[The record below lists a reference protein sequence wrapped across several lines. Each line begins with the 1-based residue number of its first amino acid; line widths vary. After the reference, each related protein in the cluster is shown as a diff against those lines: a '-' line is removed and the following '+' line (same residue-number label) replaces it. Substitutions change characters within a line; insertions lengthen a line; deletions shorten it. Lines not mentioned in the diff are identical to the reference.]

1 MGKWE
6 FSPRSLREM
15 KGIHP
20 KLRKIADLAI
30 QYSELDFIVTDGKR
44 TIAEQRAYVRKGASK
59 TMRSKHLTGRA
70 LDFVSLVDGRISWE
84 SKPMTKV
91 AKAFKKASKELGIP
105 IVWGGDWRGSWD
117 KPHIELGRT
126 VK

>member
-6 FSPRSLREM
+6 FSPRSNREM

-20 KLRKIADLAI
+20 KLRKIADLALE
-30 QYSELDFIVTDGKR
+30 YSELDFIVTDGKR
-44 TIAEQRAYVRKGASK
+44 TIKEQRAYVRSGASK

-70 LDFVSLVDGRISWE
+70 LDFVSMVEGRISWE
-84 SKPMTKV
+84 SRPMTSV
-91 AKAFKKASKELGIP
+91 ARAFKKASKELGIP
-105 IVWGGDWRGSWD
+105 ITWGGDWTGSWD
-117 KPHIELGRT
+117 KPHIQLGRN

>member
-6 FSPRSLREM
+6 FSPRSEREM
-15 KGIHP
+15 RGIHP
-20 KLRKIADLAI
+20 KLRKIADLALE
-30 QYSELDFIVTDGKR
+30 YSELDFIVTDGKR
-44 TIAEQRAYVRKGASK
+44 TLAEQRAYVRKGASK

-70 LDFVSLVDGRISWE
+70 LDFVALVDGRISWE
-84 SKPMTKV
+84 SGPMTKV

-117 KPHIELGRT
+117 KPHIELGRS
-126 VK
+126 VR